1 MPSLFEKL
9 VDRLLGEKSEQR
21 KTRVGLALGGGAVL
35 GAAHIGVLK
44 ALEES
49 DIKIEA
55 ITGTSIGA
63 FIAILYAFGIP
74 ANEIEAQVEKM
85 GWLDVT
91 NFKLSRFGL
100 LSNEKLARTL
110 HDMIGEVSFADANIP
125 LAVVA
130 TNIGSGKPLV
140 LKEGDVALAAMAST
154 CVPAIFAP
162 IEIDGELLVDGGL
175 VENVPLSPL
184 DELGANFKIGVD
196 LNAKRQYEKPD
207 DIIVVLMNALDI
219 AIDNSTRLQTREV
232 DLLIKPKV
240 FHFSRTDTDNVGH
253 IVREGYQATLSE
265 LKKHPIKKARS
276 RSLPTKK
283 STRKA

>member
-1 MPSLFEKL
+1 MSSVFQKIL
-9 VDRLLGEKSEQR
+9 DRLLGEKHEQR

-44 ALEES
+44 ALEEN
-49 DIKIEA
+49 DIKLEA

-74 ANEIEAQVEKM
+74 AAEIEEQVKEM

-110 HDMIGEVSFADANIP
+110 HDMIGDVDFSEANIP

-130 TNIGSGKPLV
+130 TNIGSGKV
-140 LKEGDVALAAMAST
+140 RILKEGDVALAAMAST
-154 CVPAIFAP
+154 CVPAVFAP
-162 IEIDGELLVDGGL
+162 VEIDDEMLVDGGL

-184 DELGANFKIGVD
+184 DDLGANFKIAVD
-196 LNAKRQYEKPD
+196 LNARRQYEKPG
-207 DIIVVLMNALDI
+207 DIIDVLMNALDI

-240 FHFSRTDTDNVGH
+240 FHFSRTDTENVGH
-253 IVREGYQATLSE
+253 IVDEGYQATQAE

-276 RSLPTKK
+276 RSLPGKK
-283 STRKA
+283 STHNS